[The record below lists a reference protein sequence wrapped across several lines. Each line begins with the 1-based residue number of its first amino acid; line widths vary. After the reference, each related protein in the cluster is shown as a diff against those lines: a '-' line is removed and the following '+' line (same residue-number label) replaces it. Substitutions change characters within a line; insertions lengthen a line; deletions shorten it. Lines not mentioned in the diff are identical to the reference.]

1 MSVRHVESHVPQNS
15 RVTPATIAELLWS
28 TASVLIWNSKSLTFF
43 FSCFVFKSLSERIWV
58 WSRAAGVTM
67 TTQQKSKPD
76 KDAWRPQVNTLPS
89 TASHRPLSWH
99 TEREC
104 SPTSDA
110 ILLFLEVGQSRQ
122 RFASWVFLFLVCLF
136 VTPWPHKV
144 TSPCDKPT
152 SDQTNS
158 EQTKHSW
165 NKPQLLPAKIFFPS
179 KPRNIFSLVQT
190 SIRLYFKSTIYFLNT
205 LQNFGSRSREYSVRD
220 VQAEILGCAQKR
232 LR

>member
-1 MSVRHVESHVPQNS
+1 MSVVPGCRSHHDDTAEIQN
-15 RVTPATIAELLWS
+15 RIKTPDDRRWTRCPRLLLTGRS
-28 TASVLIWNSKSLTFF
+28 ADTLNASVLQLLMQSYFSWKLVKVSNASPAGFF
-43 FSCFVFKSLSERIWV
+43 F
-58 WSRAAGVTM
+58 
-67 TTQQKSKPD
+67 
-76 KDAWRPQVNTLPS
+76 
-89 TASHRPLSWH
+89 
-99 TEREC
+99 
-104 SPTSDA
+104 
-110 ILLFLEVGQSRQ
+110 
-122 RFASWVFLFLVCLF
+122 FLVCLF

-205 LQNFGSRSREYSVRD
+205 LQNFGSRSWE
-220 VQAEILGCAQKR
+220 
-232 LR
+232 